1 MEDELNIELDK
12 EDLDIILDEQNSID
26 AEIENSDIVSTGT
39 TKNYEILDNKPQINS
54 VELVGNKTANDLNL
68 QERIEVLTN
77 LEIEEILK
85 M

>member
-26 AEIENSDIVSTGT
+26 AEIENSDIVPTGT
-39 TKNYEILDNKPQINS
+39 TKNYEILDNKPQINN
-54 VELVGNKTANDLNL
+54 VELVGNKNANDLNL
-68 QERIEVLTN
+68 QERMEVLTN

-85 M
+85 I

>member
-39 TKNYEILDNKPQINS
+39 TKNYEILDNKPKRNS
-54 VELVGNKTANDLNL
+54 VELVGNKNANDLNL

>member
-26 AEIENSDIVSTGT
+26 AEIENSDIVPTGT
-39 TKNYEILDNKPQINS
+39 TKNYEILDNKPQINN
-54 VELVGNKTANDLNL
+54 VELVGNKNANDLNL

-85 M
+85 I

>member
-26 AEIENSDIVSTGT
+26 AEIENSDIVPTGR
-39 TKNYEILDNKPQINS
+39 TKNYEILDNKPKINN
-54 VELVGNKTANDLNL
+54 VELVGNKNANDLNL

>member
-39 TKNYEILDNKPQINS
+39 TKNYEILDNKPKINS
-54 VELVGNKTANDLNL
+54 VELVGNKNANDLNL

-85 M
+85 I

>member
-26 AEIENSDIVSTGT
+26 AEIENSDIVSTGA
-39 TKNYEILDNKPQINS
+39 TKNYEILDNKPQINN
-54 VELVGNKTANDLNL
+54 VELVGNKNANDLNL

>member
-39 TKNYEILDNKPQINS
+39 TKNYEILDNKPQINN
-54 VELVGNKTANDLNL
+54 VELVGNKNANDLNL